1 MAVNVRSVFAM
12 VSLCVNFL
20 KEREGTITILSASA
34 GIKPSPGYGT
44 FSISKAMVNMFI
56 KCASLELAYYKIRVN
71 GVAPGITW
79 GHAGSDSND
88 LNALS

>member
-20 KEREGTITILSASA
+20 KERKGTITVLSASA
-34 GIKPSPGYGT
+34 GIKPSPSYAP
-44 FSISKAMVNMFI
+44 FSISKAMINMFV
-56 KCASLELAYYKIRVN
+56 KCASLELAYHEIRVN
-71 GVAPGITW
+71 AVAPGITW

-88 LNALS
+88 FNALS